1 MSIEQIVML
10 GLLAAAA
17 IIDIVLTVVSVFRGK
32 KLKFDEIFYRISSY
46 TKMANLLLGP
56 KTGAAKMSLVLSWL
70 KSDCAES
77 GVDYNEDSWRT
88 LVEYIL
94 SADSSAKEEGSE
106 AHESSYVER
115 PERVPEDCKQDQ
127 KDQRATYTYARRN

>member
-10 GLLAAAA
+10 GLLAATA
-17 IIDIVLTVVSVFRGK
+17 IVDVILTIVSVFRGK
-32 KLKFDEIFYRISSY
+32 KLKFAEIYSRISYY
-46 TKMANLLLGP
+46 TKLANCLLGS
-56 KTGAAKMSLVLSWL
+56 KSGAAKMSLVLSWL

-77 GVDYNEDSWRT
+77 GVDYNEDSWRSR
-88 LVEYIL
+88 VEYIL
-94 SADSSAKEEGSE
+94 SADSMAKEEGSE
-106 AHESSYVER
+106 THESSYVER